1 MKYGVVGRHVNLTS
15 RIQSFTTG
23 GQILITDATR
33 RDAGPGLKLGKQTA
47 IKAKGIEHPVT
58 VCEVLG
64 TGGRY
69 RLVLPETDDALVPL
83 AEEIPFNCA
92 VVEGSHLG
100 SDTLRGHFTSLSL
113 KQAEARLET
122 PVADFTNLKM
132 HVIGKKGHE
141 LPGALY
147 AKVLETASGDKPA
160 VSIRFTSMGPEIEA
174 YFRGLLPAHDEVAQP
189 VYRTLAGTP
198 EQPRAEAEVS
208 PTSTADAP
216 AKKPVAPAP
225 DIAAALSAAASKGPN
240 ANVAGDRVPPERK
253 RGWLRPL
260 SRH

>member
-1 MKYGVVGRHVNLTS
+1 ML
-15 RIQSFTTG
+15 
-23 GQILITDATR
+23 
-33 RDAGPGLKLGKQTA
+33 
-47 IKAKGIEHPVT
+47 
-58 VCEVLG
+58 
-64 TGGRY
+64 
-69 RLVLPETDDALVPL
+69 PL

-92 VVEGSHLG
+92 VVEGSHL
-100 SDTLRGHFTSLSL
+100 SSETLRGHFTKLSL

-147 AKVLETASGDKPA
+147 AKVLETTSGDKPT

-198 EQPRAEAEVS
+198 EQPRAEVEGSLAS
-208 PTSTADAP
+208 AADAP

-240 ANVAGDRVPPERK
+240 ASVAGDRVPPERK
-253 RGWLRPL
+253 RRLAASAQSPL
-260 SRH
+260 SMDVHRLRSNIAVSRSPRLIPFPLSCSRSAAAGILSRFVLPPASRR